1 MELKDVLDVFRQRVG
16 KKVIAYEDKG
26 NHFILIT
33 DSSKDK
39 YDTSFYKVTPNE
51 IIVTNPVLCDLNED
65 KVVRL

>member
-1 MELKDVLDVFRQRVG
+1 MELKDVLKVFRERVG

-26 NHFILIT
+26 DHFILIT

-51 IIVTNPVLCDLNED
+51 IIVTNPILANLDED
-65 KVVRL
+65 KIVRL